1 MCINSNLPKLLFL
14 RRFFSSLKRKSGKG
28 IVFILVLSLLVACQP
43 TPTAEPVVNKA
54 EGRLEELIV
63 AQPEASPVPER
74 TVGERVG
81 APKRVKEELSGHV
94 YGGELNVHIDAPVAV
109 PEVTRVPV
117 YTVRFRTFTAEE
129 KEALTKKLL
138 GDGPYF
144 DGNRDRAIYARCDNM
159 VKLYEAW
166 LKALDEQ
173 CYGPGQ
179 QENYDSMRNANL
191 LDYISFEMK
200 DMQRHS
206 DFPAPEPWTGRF
218 SDERFGL
225 ENGQGK
231 GLSITPWERGV
242 DIGYGTDEDVD
253 INSYSYR
260 LPKTDREREMWA
272 KVQDFANGLGFTE
285 ARTWDMTGVDDDIR
299 EGLFHSETGFEY
311 DSFQF
316 QLLPYYDGIPSY
328 PDSQT
333 YTGPDGVKE
342 RVTHVPYEQG
352 PQQERIEAT
361 VVKGE
366 ITNFVWCNALEIV
379 STDSENVNLLPFEKV
394 MDIFRSQIFRSI
406 YLGTSDEDPELWKNE
421 PEHSE
426 TLTIHTVRFSYM
438 RVKKPNSSEFWLM
451 PVWDFDDC
459 MTINAVDG
467 SIINRSAGY

>member
-1 MCINSNLPKLLFL
+1 MK
-14 RRFFSSLKRKSGKG
+14 RFFC
-28 IVFILVLSLLVACQP
+28 LLLCLLTLIACQP
-43 TPTAEPVVNKA
+43 TPTEDVVANKA

-63 AQPEASPVPER
+63 EAPEESAPPEW
-74 TVGERVG
+74 TVKQRVG
-81 APKRVKEELSGHV
+81 APERVEEELSGHV
-94 YGGELNVHIDAPVAV
+94 YGGELSVKIDAAVSV
-109 PEVTRVPV
+109 PEVTKVPV
-117 YTVRFRTFTAEE
+117 YTVRFMTFSPEE

-144 DGNRDRAIYARCDNM
+144 DGNRDRSIYARCSNM
-159 VKLYEAW
+159 VDLYTAW
-166 LKALDEQ
+166 LKALDEG

-179 QENYDSMRNANL
+179 QENYDFMRNADL

-206 DFPAPEPWTGRF
+206 DFPAPQDWTGSF
-218 SDERFGL
+218 NDEKFGV
-225 ENGQGK
+225 ENGMGR
-231 GLSITPWERGV
+231 GLSIVPWERGLNFGYSTDN
-242 DIGYGTDEDVD
+242 DIS
-253 INSYSYR
+253 INSFRCR
-260 LPKTDREREMWA
+260 LPKTDRERELWDMVEA
-272 KVQDFANGLGFTE
+272 FANDLGMTE

-299 EGLFHSETGFEY
+299 ADLFHSQTGFEY

-316 QLLPYYDGIPSY
+316 QLLPCYDGIPSY

-366 ITNFVWCNALEIV
+366 ITSFAWYNALEIV
-379 STDSENVNLLPFEKV
+379 STDSENVTLLPFSQII
-394 MDIFRSQIFRSI
+394 DIFRAQIFRSI
-406 YLGTSDEDPELWKNE
+406 YLGTSDEDPEVWKSE
-421 PEHSE
+421 PGHSE
-426 TLTIHTVRFSYM
+426 ELNIHTVRFSYM
-438 RVKKPNSSEFWLM
+438 RVKKPDSEAFWLL
-451 PVWDFDDC
+451 PVWDFEDC